1 MARVIVRQL
10 NRMSVCKSKLQ
21 SVGLYL
27 LALLIFIMSC
37 DVTDENKIVAN
48 FTGKISF
55 EDVLLSS
62 DLIRLGERDNSDS
75 FVEKI
80 DYYGVIDSM
89 HYTVEYGSNRINQN
103 VINFFNEEGKWHKK
117 IDANDFLI
125 SEVIFS
131 TYSYGDNRTINFVDP
146 IRNKL
151 FGIDS
156 GGNKVLERDIPEG
169 MRVCYMFEKDLICS
183 PSMSSSYNSHPKY
196 NFHRYDSQ
204 LNIVEQ
210 FSEIEEDLWGIPLI
224 KDRIFVDQSYKNK
237 LFLRSYKDV
246 EYRFYEISENS
257 IVTRSIDFGK
267 SAIDKNILINAVKNR
282 NLSNLNK
289 VNYIKDIFA
298 IHEYKDQIWGFLL
311 GSQSNKYIFK
321 VEKDRLLYKEIE
333 GGDFMNDTFRRSR
346 MFFRDKDGFINMSI
360 SQDAAFEY
368 RELLSI
374 DYSSK
379 DNDLVFRFKINYETV
394 FSEL

>member
-1 MARVIVRQL
+1 MTMARVIVRQL

-125 SEVIFS
+125 SEVIFLS
-131 TYSYGDNRTINFVDP
+131 
-146 IRNKL
+146 
-151 FGIDS
+151 
-156 GGNKVLERDIPEG
+156 
-169 MRVCYMFEKDLICS
+169 LI
-183 PSMSSSYNSHPKY
+183 H
-196 NFHRYDSQ
+196 
-204 LNIVEQ
+204 
-210 FSEIEEDLWGIPLI
+210 
-224 KDRIFVDQSYKNK
+224 
-237 LFLRSYKDV
+237 
-246 EYRFYEISENS
+246 ISEP
-257 IVTRSIDFGK
+257 TRP
-267 SAIDKNILINAVKNR
+267 
-282 NLSNLNK
+282 
-289 VNYIKDIFA
+289 Y
-298 IHEYKDQIWGFLL
+298 
-311 GSQSNKYIFK
+311 
-321 VEKDRLLYKEIE
+321 
-333 GGDFMNDTFRRSR
+333 
-346 MFFRDKDGFINMSI
+346 
-360 SQDAAFEY
+360 
-368 RELLSI
+368 
-374 DYSSK
+374 
-379 DNDLVFRFKINYETV
+379 
-394 FSEL
+394 